1 MKTLV
6 KKTGGILY
14 SLLQAIVGIL
24 LLIDPMGLT
33 SGILVTFGVVLT
45 VMGVVSIVNYFR
57 TPIETASNEKY
68 LMKGLL
74 SVLVGCFCIF
84 CTEWLVATLP
94 LLSMVYGVIMLLA
107 GLTKVQLTF
116 DALRKKEGKWF
127 LGLISA
133 AISIVCAVV
142 VLINP
147 FTTTAVLWVF
157 TGVAMIVDAVFD
169 VFAVLFGGK
178 QKKDETAVIDGTQDK

>member
-24 LLIDPMGLT
+24 LLIDPIGLT

-57 TPIETASNEKY
+57 TPIETASNEQY

-94 LLSMVYGVIMLLA
+94 LVSIIYGVIMLLA

-116 DALRKKEGKWF
+116 DALRKKDGKWF

-142 VLINP
+142 VLTNP
-147 FTTTAVLWVF
+147 FTTTRVLWVF

-178 QKKDETAVIDGTQDK
+178 KKKDETVVIDGTQDK

>member
-57 TPIETASNEKY
+57 TPIETASNEQY

-94 LLSMVYGVIMLLA
+94 LVSIIYGVIMLLA

-116 DALRKKEGKWF
+116 DALRKKDGKWF

-133 AISIVCAVV
+133 AISIVCAIV
-142 VLINP
+142 VLTNP

-157 TGVAMIVDAVFD
+157 TGVAMIVDAVSD

-178 QKKDETAVIDGTQDK
+178 KKKDESVVIDGTQDK

>member
-57 TPIETASNEKY
+57 TPIETASNEQY

-74 SVLVGCFCIF
+74 SALVGCFCIF

-94 LLSMVYGVIMLLA
+94 LLSIIYGVIMLLA

-142 VLINP
+142 VLANP

-157 TGVAMIVDAVFD
+157 TGVTMIVDAVFD

-178 QKKDETAVIDGTQDK
+178 KKKDAVVIDGTQDK

>member
-57 TPIETASNEKY
+57 TPIETASNEQY

-84 CTEWLVATLP
+84 CTEWLIVTLP
-94 LLSMVYGVIMLLA
+94 LLSIVYGVIMLLA
-107 GLTKVQLTF
+107 GFTKVQLTF

-142 VLINP
+142 VLANP

-157 TGVAMIVDAVFD
+157 TGVTMIVDAVFD

>member
-57 TPIETASNEKY
+57 TPIETASNEQY

-84 CTEWLVATLP
+84 CTEWLVVTLP
-94 LLSMVYGVIMLLA
+94 LLSIIYGVIMLLA

-116 DALRKKEGKWF
+116 DALRKKDGKWF

-142 VLINP
+142 VLTNP

-178 QKKDETAVIDGTQDK
+178 KKKDETVVIDGTQDK

>member
-1 MKTLV
+1 MKTLFQ
-6 KKTGGILY
+6 KTGGILY

-45 VMGVVSIVNYFR
+45 VMGIVSIVNYFR
-57 TPIETASNEKY
+57 TPIETASNEQY

-84 CTEWLVATLP
+84 CTEWLVMTLP
-94 LLSMVYGVIMLLA
+94 LLSIVYGVMILLA

-133 AISIVCAVV
+133 VISIVCAVV
-142 VLINP
+142 VLTNP

-169 VFAVLFGGK
+169 VFVLLFGGK
-178 QKKDETAVIDGTQDK
+178 KKKDETVVIDGTQDK

>member
-57 TPIETASNEKY
+57 TPIETASNEQY